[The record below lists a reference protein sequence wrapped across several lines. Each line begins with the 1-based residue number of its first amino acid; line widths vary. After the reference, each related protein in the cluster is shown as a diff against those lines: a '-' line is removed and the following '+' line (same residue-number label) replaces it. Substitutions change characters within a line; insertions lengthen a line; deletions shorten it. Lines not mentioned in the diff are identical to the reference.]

1 MPQTQTRRATNR
13 KRRSALSDEEKLT
26 LSEIRDF
33 KNPRDGWFERITDGA
48 DTPLDKIGD
57 ALFENALGERF
68 DDAVTRVIDLL
79 NDAAGW
85 TVRQEAIFEEFRDE
99 GFDVDDVSDI
109 EDLTVEQI
117 REVAR
122 GLDTKYRIAATGEG
136 VVTGALGPVGAP
148 MDLPLLVGLA
158 LRASNEYATYFGF
171 DIETD
176 EEKCYVMA
184 LLAVACAVTDDA
196 KQETLREITRVAL
209 ALAGDRSG
217 SDAQRRMTKDLVE
230 KIAEALVMRLAKGK
244 LAQVVPIVGAA
255 IGGGYNLRF
264 IGEVCRTAEML
275 YAERWLIRAHGPG
288 VAVEVASTP
297 PKKPAHD

>member
-1 MPQTQTRRATNR
+1 
-13 KRRSALSDEEKLT
+13 LSSEEKLM
-26 LSEIRDF
+26 LSEIREF
-33 KNPRDGWFERITDGA
+33 KNPREGWFERITDAA

-57 ALFENALGERF
+57 ALFDSALGERF
-68 DDAVTRVIDLL
+68 DDAVTRVVDQL

-85 TVRQEAIFEEFRDE
+85 TVRQEAIFEEFRE
-99 GFDVDDVSDI
+99 KGFDVDDVSDI
-109 EDLTVEQI
+109 EDLRIEQV

-158 LRASNEYATYFGF
+158 LRAANEYATYFGF

-196 KQETLREITRVAL
+196 KQETLREITRISVEL
-209 ALAGDRSG
+209 AEDRTSA
-217 SDAQRRMTKDLVE
+217 DAQRRMTQDLVE

-244 LAQVVPIVGAA
+244 LAQVVPLLGAA

-264 IGEVCRTAEML
+264 MAEVCRTAEML
-275 YAERWLIRAHGPG
+275 YAERWLIRAHGAG
-288 VAVEVASTP
+288 VAIEV
-297 PKKPAHD
+297 